1 MKRKIS
7 WLSISLLTAL
17 LAIVGGAMAA
27 FAQPEDGA
35 GGGEG
40 GTATAIAGEGD
51 TATAIPGTDGAPGTE
66 VGLPLH
72 ILPGP
77 DVEHLLMVRYV
88 AEESESE
95 ESQDPN
101 AYVDHSGGDGE
112 SVSVIGGGGTPVMV
126 AGEHGADGATG
137 QGSGTAG

>member
-7 WLSISLLTAL
+7 WLSISLLAAL
-17 LAIVGGAMAA
+17 LAITGSAIAA

-66 VGLPLH
+66 VGLPLE

-77 DVEHLLMVRYV
+77 DVERLLMVRYV
-88 AEESESE
+88 GEESESE
-95 ESQDPN
+95 ESEESEDPH

-112 SVSVIGGGGTPVMV
+112 SVSVIGGGGTPVMA
-126 AGEHGADGATG
+126 AGEDGAHGATR
-137 QGSGTAG
+137 